1 MLLESD
7 ASYERC
13 ISTTVV
19 ILTND
24 RWKEN
29 IERRLENLESSMVS
43 TNNPTPSP
51 VTVTPEGRGR
61 SRKTPANRAS
71 AGPPNTITLNL
82 SCSLGAFPASSMID
96 ITFSGRQVMFQG
108 QRRPDLIS
116 CGVISHQTAE
126 ALFTFYHEHLD
137 PCVHYVLEPDD
148 TLAKV
153 RSRSSLLTSAIC
165 TVSAFC
171 TGSNSYQSC
180 LNALKTEV
188 SRKMFATNHKFDDV
202 RALCIGAFWLGE
214 IASALS
220 GLGKA
225 ISGYYCTLPDALKL
239 FA

>member
-1 MLLESD
+1 MSTQGPT
-7 ASYERC
+7 ASPEG
-13 ISTTVV
+13 
-19 ILTND
+19 L
-24 RWKEN
+24 
-29 IERRLENLESSMVS
+29 
-43 TNNPTPSP
+43 
-51 VTVTPEGRGR
+51 TPEGRSR
-61 SRKTPANRAS
+61 PRKTPASRAS
-71 AGPPNTITLNL
+71 TAPPNMITLNL

-96 ITFSGRQVMFQG
+96 LTLNGQQVIFQG

-126 ALFTFYHEHLD
+126 ALFTFYHEQLD
-137 PCVHYVLEPDD
+137 HCLHYVLEPDD

-171 TGSNSYQSC
+171 TGSNAYQSC
-180 LNALKTEV
+180 LGALKTEV

-220 GLGKA
+220 GSGKA
-225 ISGYYCTLPDALKL
+225 ISGYYCALSDNSKL
-239 FA
+239 FALPQSLTYTGVSPKCPIRREPATTAHDSTFWSTCVTDTPP

>member
-1 MLLESD
+1 MDL
-7 ASYERC
+7 
-13 ISTTVV
+13 
-19 ILTND
+19 
-24 RWKEN
+24 
-29 IERRLENLESSMVS
+29 
-43 TNNPTPSP
+43 
-51 VTVTPEGRGR
+51 
-61 SRKTPANRAS
+61 
-71 AGPPNTITLNL
+71 TLN
-82 SCSLGAFPASSMID
+82 GQ
-96 ITFSGRQVMFQG
+96 QVIFQG

-126 ALFTFYHEHLD
+126 ALFTFYHEQLD
-137 PCVHYVLEPDD
+137 HCLHYVLDPDD

-171 TGSNSYQSC
+171 TGSNAYQSC

-202 RALCIGAFWLGE
+202 RALCIGAFWLSE
-214 IASALS
+214 IAPALS

-225 ISGYYCTLPDALKL
+225 ISGYYCALSDNSKL